1 MVSWDF
7 DIVASLL
14 EHQIVIRYL
23 APRSRRGMRTSP
35 EGRSS
40 CVPACTASRR
50 GAAPAWWP
58 QDLEKHRLSNIPLRS
73 SSAAVMQRLLAH
85 AGGNRCYG
93 RPGDSCSL
101 LSNRSSCSRPLL
113 LWCRC
118 RRSGRS
124 GNGCATRGP
133 IGPGPPHLC
142 EWWED
147 NTHPYQTILNDL
159 EKQSVFIIKHIVNKT
174 VME

>member
-23 APRSRRGMRTSP
+23 APRSRRGTRTSP

-85 AGGNRCYG
+85 AGVTGVMDALETPAACSQTGPLVAGLFYFGVAAAG
-93 RPGDSCSL
+93 RAEAVTAVPRED
-101 LSNRSSCSRPLL
+101 
-113 LWCRC
+113 
-118 RRSGRS
+118 RSGL
-124 GNGCATRGP
+124 GHHTCVNDGK
-133 IGPGPPHLC
+133 I
-142 EWWED
+142 
-147 NTHPYQTILNDL
+147 THILIKLYSMIWKNS
-159 EKQSVFIIKHIVNKT
+159 QSL
-174 VME
+174 

>member
-1 MVSWDF
+1 MNYPFKSLYLSSKCILMIKTKVRKSFFAVYHGLSWDF
-7 DIVASLL
+7 DMVASLL
-14 EHQIVIRYL
+14 EHRGFIIRYL
-23 APRSRRGMRTSP
+23 APRSRRGTRTSP

-58 QDLEKHRLSNIPLRS
+58 QDLEKHRLWNIPLPELQRS
-73 SSAAVMQRLLAH
+73 CNAAVTCPLW
-85 AGGNRCYG
+85 GNRCYG

-101 LSNRSSCSRPLL
+101 LSNRSSCSQPPL

-124 GNGCATRGP
+124 GNGCATQGP
-133 IGPGPPHLC
+133 IGPEPPHLM
-142 EWWED
+142 
-147 NTHPYQTILNDL
+147 L
-159 EKQSVFIIKHIVNKT
+159 K
-174 VME
+174 